1 MEKPLSLLIVEDSE
15 DDALMALRE
24 LKKAGYDITSERV
37 ESADALK
44 DVLEKQEWDIIISDY
59 AMPHFNG
66 MDALEIYKKTG
77 IDIPFI
83 IVSGRIGEETA
94 VELMKAGAHDY
105 IMKSNML
112 RLAPAIERELND
124 ANTRRQHK
132 QAQIELIESE
142 ERFRSV
148 IESAPISVIVSS
160 TCTIISWNPTSEEMF
175 GYKEDEVLGK
185 PITML
190 MPERFREVHEKAMQ
204 RIIKSGTLP
213 KRLARNKEYVGLRK
227 DGAEF
232 PLELSVAC
240 WKIKDELFF
249 SGIIHDIT
257 ERKQAEEIRLDNMH
271 LKYANSAKTEFI
283 SSVSHDLR
291 SPLNSIIGFSELLI
305 KNTVG
310 SLNEKQEHYV
320 DNVIV
325 SSKHLL
331 DLINDILDISKVEAG
346 KIELLIE
353 KIPLAASIDETLML
367 MSEKAMKHS
376 IKINKQY
383 DPDIDL
389 IEVDKRRLKQILI
402 NLFDNAMKF
411 SKTEGGTITV
421 TTKKEGDFVRISIS
435 DTGIGIKKE
444 EMSKLFKKFEQLTTT
459 RQYKYEGTGLGL
471 AISKQ
476 LVELHGGEIEAKSTF
491 GKGTEFT
498 FKLPIKATKEV
509 KH

>member
-1 MEKPLSLLIVEDSE
+1 MNEKLRVLIVEDSE

-24 LKKAGYDITSERV
+24 LKKTGYDVTSKRV
-37 ESADALK
+37 ESADALREAL
-44 DVLEKQEWDIIISDY
+44 DKQEWDIIISDY
-59 AMPHFNG
+59 AMPNFNG
-66 MDALEIYKKTG
+66 MDALKIYVKTG

-83 IVSGRIGEETA
+83 IASGKIGEEIA
-94 VELMKAGAHDY
+94 VEFMKAGAHDY
-105 IMKSNML
+105 VMKSNLL
-112 RLAPAIERELND
+112 RLGPVVERELRD
-124 ANTRRQHK
+124 ANTRRLHR

-148 IESAPISVIVSS
+148 VESAPISVIVSS
-160 TCTIISWNPTSEEMF
+160 THNIISWNPTSEETF
-175 GYKEDEVLGK
+175 GYNEKEILGK
-185 PITML
+185 PITIL
-190 MPERFREVHEKAMQ
+190 MPERFRKIHEKAME
-204 RIIKSGTLP
+204 RITQSGSTN
-213 KRLARNKEYVGLRK
+213 RHFARNIEYIGLRK
-227 DGAEF
+227 DGTEF

-249 SGIIHDIT
+249 SGILHDIT
-257 ERKQAEEIRLDNMH
+257 ERKQAEEIRIDNMH

-291 SPLNSIIGFSELLI
+291 SPLNSIIGFSELLK

-346 KIELLIE
+346 KVELSIE
-353 KIPLAASIDETLML
+353 KMLLTVSIDEILNL
-367 MSEKAMKHS
+367 LSEKVMKHN

-383 DPDIDL
+383 DPDIDF
-389 IEVDKRRLKQILI
+389 IEVDRRRLKQILI
-402 NLFDNAMKF
+402 NLLDNAIKF
-411 SKTEGGTITV
+411 SKPEGGTITV
-421 TTKKEGDFVRISIS
+421 TTKKEGDFVNISIS
-435 DTGIGIKKE
+435 DTGIGIQQEK
-444 EMSKLFKKFEQLTTT
+444 MPKLFGKFEQLATE

-476 LVELHGGEIEAKSTF
+476 LVELHGGTIQAKSTF
-491 GKGTEFT
+491 GKGAEFT
-498 FKLPIKATKEV
+498 FSLPIKAT
-509 KH
+509 